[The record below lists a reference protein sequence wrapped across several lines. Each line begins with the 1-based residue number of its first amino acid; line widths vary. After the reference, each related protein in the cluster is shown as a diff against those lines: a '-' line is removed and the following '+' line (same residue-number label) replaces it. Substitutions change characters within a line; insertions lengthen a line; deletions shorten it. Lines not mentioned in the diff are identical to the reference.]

1 MSNTNAPKELIQ
13 KFLDSE
19 DFPSHLDDEL
29 DAHLTAIADLVLDS
43 LMRDG
48 KVDEDDE
55 KQIIAFY
62 DNFHERVSVT
72 FKING

>member
-1 MSNTNAPKELIQ
+1 MDNTNAPTELIR

-19 DFPSHLDDEL
+19 DFPSNLDDHM
-29 DAHLTAIADLVLDS
+29 DAHLTAVADLVLDS

-48 KVDEDDE
+48 KVYEDDDE
-55 KQIIAFY
+55 QIAAFY

-72 FKING
+72 FKIND